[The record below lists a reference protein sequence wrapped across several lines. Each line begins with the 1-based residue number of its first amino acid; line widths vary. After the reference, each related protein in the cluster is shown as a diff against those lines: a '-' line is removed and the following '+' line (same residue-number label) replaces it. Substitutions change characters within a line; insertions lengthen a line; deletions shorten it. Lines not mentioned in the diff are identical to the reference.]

1 MPVTELARLTWPEAR
16 DALAQARLALV
27 PVGSCEQHGPHMTLD
42 SDLAIADGFARRL
55 AAELGDDAV
64 LCPAVPYGLSEHHL
78 AFAGTLTLRPGTL
91 LAVVRDVVESLAHWD
106 MRRVV
111 LVNGH
116 GGNVDAL
123 RLAAREAARDGHALV
138 GAVMWAVLAADA
150 VAARAA
156 GPRYGHACEIETSV
170 ALALA
175 PQAVRSER
183 FATPAPP
190 PAAEP
195 LAEPQG
201 ARFDV
206 PVPFEAWTTDGALG
220 DPSRATREIGEEI
233 VAVALERAVALARR
247 MMSEEG
253 GRAHARAG

>member
-1 MPVTELARLTWPEAR
+1 MPVPELARLTWYEAR
-16 DALAQARLALV
+16 DALARAGLAVV
-27 PVGSCEQHGPHMTLD
+27 PIGSCEQHGPHMTLD

-78 AFAGTLTLRPGTL
+78 AFAGTLTLRAGTL
-91 LAVVRDVVESLAHWD
+91 LALVRDVVESLAHWD
-106 MRRVV
+106 VHRVL

-116 GGNVDAL
+116 GGNTDAL
-123 RLAAREAARDGHALV
+123 RLAAREAARDGRALV

-150 VAARAA
+150 IAERAA

-175 PQAVRSER
+175 PQAVRAER
-183 FATPAPP
+183 FGTPAPP

-201 ARFDV
+201 ALFDV
-206 PVPFEAWTTDGALG
+206 PLSFEAWTTDGALG
-220 DPSRATREIGEEI
+220 DPSLATRELGEEI

-247 MMSEEG
+247 LMSEEG
-253 GRAHARAG
+253 DPGHARAG

>member
-1 MPVTELARLTWPEAR
+1 VPELARLTWTEAH
-16 DALAQARLALV
+16 DALARARLALV

-78 AFAGTLTLRPGTL
+78 AFAGTLTLRTDTL
-91 LAVVRDVVESLAHWD
+91 LALVRDVVESLALWGV
-106 MRRVV
+106 RRVL

-123 RLAAREAARDGHALV
+123 RLAAREAARDRRALV

-150 VAARAA
+150 IADRAA

-175 PQAVRSER
+175 PRTVRAELVGS
-183 FATPAPP
+183 PAPP
-190 PAAEP
+190 PAARP
-195 LAEPQG
+195 LAEPQD
-201 ARFDV
+201 ARLDV

-220 DPSRATREIGEEI
+220 DPRLATRELGEEI

-247 MMSEEG
+247 LMSDEG
-253 GRAHARAG
+253 GREHARAG